1 MANGVSGVKPPA
13 LFKKGETA
21 LEQPGRT
28 MLDKIWDQ
36 HVIFRVSDDTDL
48 LHVDRHLLHD
58 LGGSR
63 GLLDLKSRDLKVHS
77 PELTFAT
84 PDHAISS
91 APGRAGTSKIGLE
104 LLASLRTETS
114 ASGIQLFDVDEPG
127 QGIVHVIGPEL
138 GLSLPGS
145 LIVCGDS
152 HTCTH
157 GGLGAL
163 AFGIGSSELTHVLAT
178 QTLIQRRPKTM
189 RVKFE
194 GKLPLG
200 VTAKDMILALIGH
213 AGVAAGTGYAVEYA
227 GSAIRD
233 LPVEG
238 RFTICNLSIEFG
250 AKMGMVAPD
259 DKTYQYVKGRR
270 YAPEGAMWE
279 RALKAWKQLPSD
291 ANAVFDKEITIDVT
305 KIKPQVTWGISP
317 EHVIGVDGNIPERRH
332 PRGPRGDGA
341 RRHLVRLGTGFHGHG
356 PLQQR
361 QDLPLLHRPQQEH
374 GGAASGEPRTRCSGA
389 SRSALGGLPQGA
401 EHGHTA
407 SDAGGGV
414 GPSKSS
420 ISRRGGGTHTPADS
434 PRSARIPRE
443 RAQSGSDAMAPRR
456 GDRASN
462 SPRAISTTIAADP
475 DLPLGAHLE
484 IQRRRALGRNSPC
497 ATDLEAAA
505 GWAHR
510 EAPSAEIRRRR
521 AGRRVL
527 EDAMLLALG

>member
-1 MANGVSGVKPPA
+1 
-13 LFKKGETA
+13 

-36 HVIFRVSDDTDL
+36 HVIFHVSDDTDL

-63 GLLDLKSRDLKVHS
+63 GLLDLKSRNLTVHS
-77 PELTFAT
+77 PELIFAT

-104 LLASLRTETS
+104 LLAALRVETS

-178 QTLIQRRPKTM
+178 QALIQRRPKTM

-194 GKLPLG
+194 GKLPFG
-200 VTAKDMILALIGH
+200 VTAKDMILALIGQ

-238 RFTICNLSIEFG
+238 RFTVCNLSIEFG

-259 DKTYQYVKGRR
+259 EKTYDYIKGRR

-279 RALKAWKQLPSD
+279 QAVKAWRQLPSD
-291 ANAVFDKEITIDVT
+291 ANAVFDKEIVVDVT

-317 EHVIGVDGNIPERRH
+317 EHVIGVDGNIPDPQTIDDPARRAALETALDYMGLKAGA
-332 PRGPRGDGA
+332 PIAGTPVDWVFIGSCTNSRLSDLRAAAEVARGRKVAPGVRAWVVPGSETVKRDAVAEGLDKLFTEAGFEWREPGCSMCLAANGEVVAPGQRSVSTSNRNFIGRQGPRA
-341 RRHLVRLGTGFHGHG
+341 RTHLAS
-356 PLQQR
+356 PAS
-361 QDLPLLHRPQQEH
+361 
-374 GGAASGEPRTRCSGA
+374 AAAAAISGA
-389 SRSALGGLPQGA
+389 
-401 EHGHTA
+401 
-407 SDAGGGV
+407 
-414 GPSKSS
+414 
-420 ISRRGGGTHTPADS
+420 IADV
-434 PRSARIPRE
+434 RTME
-443 RAQSGSDAMAPRR
+443 R
-456 GDRASN
+456 
-462 SPRAISTTIAADP
+462 
-475 DLPLGAHLE
+475 
-484 IQRRRALGRNSPC
+484 
-497 ATDLEAAA
+497 
-505 GWAHR
+505 
-510 EAPSAEIRRRR
+510 
-521 AGRRVL
+521 
-527 EDAMLLALG
+527 